1 MLWKQYGRE
10 RESNMQDYT
19 HEFIEHINILG
30 TEYTA
35 ELIEENK
42 DIKFKDADGYVDPTI
57 HLIRVALFEPDL
69 ATVSNVATYLKKVM
83 RHEIIHA
90 YLFES
95 GLAECSSSVTNWGQ
109 NEEMVD
115 WIARQLPKMKRTMES
130 LNCL

>member
-1 MLWKQYGRE
+1 MLWRQYGKE
-10 RESNMQDYT
+10 REGNMQDYT

-30 TEYTA
+30 TEYKV

-42 DIKFKDADGYVDPTI
+42 DIKFKDADGYVDPTS
-57 HLIRVALFEPDL
+57 HLIRVSLFEPDS
-69 ATVSNVATYLKKVM
+69 ATVSNVAAYLKKVM

-95 GLAECSSSVTNWGQ
+95 DLAECSNRVENWSQ

>member
-30 TEYTA
+30 TEYTV

-42 DIKFKDADGYVDPTI
+42 DIKFKDADGYVDPTS
-57 HLIRVALFEPDL
+57 HLIRVALFEPDS
-69 ATVSNVATYLKKVM
+69 ATVSNIAVYLKKIM
-83 RHEIIHA
+83 RHEIVHA

-95 GLAECSSSVTNWGQ
+95 GLAECSSTITSWAQ

-115 WIARQLPKMKRTMES
+115 WIARQIPKMKRTMES

>member
-1 MLWKQYGRE
+1 
-10 RESNMQDYT
+10 MQDYT

-30 TEYTA
+30 TEYTV
-35 ELIEENK
+35 ELIDENK
-42 DIKFKDADGYVDPTI
+42 DVKFKEADGYVDPTI
-57 HLIRVALFEPDL
+57 HLIRVALFDPNST
-69 ATVSNVATYLKKVM
+69 TVSNIPIYLKKVM

-95 GLAECSSSVTNWGQ
+95 GLAECSNSVTDWAQ

-115 WIARQLPKMKRTMES
+115 WIARKFPKMKITMES

>member
-35 ELIEENK
+35 ELMEETK
-42 DIKFKDADGYVDPTI
+42 DVKFKEADGYVDPTS
-57 HLIRVALFEPDL
+57 HLIRVALFEP
-69 ATVSNVATYLKKVM
+69 ASTTVSNIAMYLKKVM

-95 GLAECSSSVTNWGQ
+95 GLAECSNRVENWAQ

>member
-30 TEYTA
+30 TEYTV
-35 ELIEENK
+35 ELIDENK
-42 DIKFKDADGYVDPTI
+42 DVKFKEADGYVDPTI
-57 HLIRVALFEPDL
+57 HLIRVALFEPDS
-69 ATVSNVATYLKKVM
+69 ATVSNIDVYLKKVM

-95 GLAECSSSVTNWGQ
+95 GLAECSSTITSWAQ

-115 WIARQLPKMKRTMES
+115 WIARQIPKMKRTMES

>member
-10 RESNMQDYT
+10 RGSNMQDYT

-30 TEYTA
+30 TEYTV
-35 ELIEENK
+35 ELMEETK
-42 DIKFKDADGYVDPTI
+42 DVKLKEADGYVDPTI
-57 HLIRVALFEPDL
+57 HLIRVALFEPDSS
-69 ATVSNVATYLKKVM
+69 TVSNVAVYLKKIM
-83 RHEIIHA
+83 RHEIVHA

-95 GLAECSSSVTNWGQ
+95 GLAECSSTITSWAQ

-115 WIARQLPKMKRTMES
+115 WIARQIPKMKRTMES

>member
-1 MLWKQYGRE
+1 MLWKQYGKE
-10 RESNMQDYT
+10 REGNMQDYT

-35 ELIEENK
+35 ELIDENK
-42 DIKFKDADGYVDPTI
+42 DVKFKEADGYVDPSV
-57 HLIRVALFEPDL
+57 HLIRVALFEPTST
-69 ATVSNVATYLKKVM
+69 TVSNIVVYLKNVM

-95 GLAECSSSVTNWGQ
+95 GLAECSHMAENWAT

-115 WIARQLPKMKRTMES
+115 FIARQFPKMKRTMES